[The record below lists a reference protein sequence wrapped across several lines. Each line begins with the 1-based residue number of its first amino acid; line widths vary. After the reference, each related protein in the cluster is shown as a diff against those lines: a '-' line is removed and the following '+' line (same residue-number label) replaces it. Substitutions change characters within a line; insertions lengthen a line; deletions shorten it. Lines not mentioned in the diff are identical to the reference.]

1 MIWNLQ
7 KVEQGLSVLDN
18 LFGKSLPVGMEWF
31 YYLDILDAIRVST
44 VSLLK
49 KYEGNIQA
57 RIYGC
62 FVGEIRKS

>member
-18 LFGKSLPVGMEWF
+18 LFGKSLPGGMEWF
-31 YYLDILDAIRVST
+31 DYLDILDAIRVST

-57 RIYGC
+57 RISGC
-62 FVGEIRKS
+62 FVDEIRKS

>member
-1 MIWNLQ
+1 M
-7 KVEQGLSVLDN
+7 LDN
-18 LFGKSLPVGMEWF
+18 LFGKSLPGGMEWV

-57 RIYGC
+57 RISGC